1 MPLELLSRQ
10 VRGLCKSVTS
20 IRCCTVQLRCWLF
33 PSSDSSTFSG
43 RLTGWPRNS
52 YLLKF
57 QVALFF
63 GWWPTFRFLKGGI
76 PRAYPAWDRWIQRML
91 ARSCLSVGIGEDEK
105 EARRCMSPRL
115 PTFAKTK
122 AQRWATRP
130 WCLRKRMVPSIMCV
144 RENGSCWQARSTL
157 GTFGWLRG
165 VGLNHR
171 PLGCLTKPSIM
182 GCISCAAE
190 TTRYN

>member
-63 GWWPTFRFLKGGI
+63 GGWPTFRFLKGGI
-76 PRAYPAWDRWIQRML
+76 PRAYPAWDLWILRAP
-91 ARSCLSVGIGEDEK
+91 ARSCISVGAGEDEK

-115 PTFAKTK
+115 PPLQKKT
-122 AQRWATRP
+122 QRCATRP
-130 WCLRKRMVPSIMCV
+130 STTFSLDTYWV
-144 RENGSCWQARSTL
+144 RAENSVIVC
-157 GTFGWLRG
+157 F
-165 VGLNHR
+165 VGR
-171 PLGCLTKPSIM
+171 
-182 GCISCAAE
+182 
-190 TTRYN
+190 

>member
-43 RLTGWPRNS
+43 RPTGWPRNS

-63 GWWPTFRFLKGGI
+63 GWWPTFRFFE
-76 PRAYPAWDRWIQRML
+76 RWDSTSLSRLRSMDSAD
-91 ARSCLSVGIGEDEK
+91 ARQVLSFSGTGDEK
-105 EARRCMSPRL
+105 ETRRCMSPRL
-115 PTFAKTK
+115 PTLARNKGARIDWIRAKARFELSMLLVRTKTAGQKGAFAHDDY
-122 AQRWATRP
+122 
-130 WCLRKRMVPSIMCV
+130 RM
-144 RENGSCWQARSTL
+144 
-157 GTFGWLRG
+157 
-165 VGLNHR
+165 
-171 PLGCLTKPSIM
+171 
-182 GCISCAAE
+182 
-190 TTRYN
+190 